1 MPGQWDRDHAGPA
14 LAILTITL
22 PIFLLIGLGY
32 VCAWRGLLTP
42 DQVRGMGRFVIMIAL
57 PALLFR
63 TLVQQQLSDVLEWR
77 YPLVYAL
84 GSLIMLFGGF
94 AYARLIHGSDVTAAT
109 LRGFGMSVSNNGFIG
124 FPMAMQLIGPHA
136 AIPLALTYVVE
147 NLVMIPTVLALAES
161 GQAGHASPVV
171 LARRIGGSLVKSP
184 LVIAIVAACAA
195 LLIGIHPVGPL
206 AKVID
211 LLAGASSPLALI
223 VIGATLFGLSARG
236 MMRPVVEIAA
246 GKLIGHPLAIL
257 AMLALI
263 PIADKDLHHTV
274 LLLATLPMLSIYP
287 IIAQRYGEER
297 LCAAA
302 VLVTT
307 ALSFFTVSGWVWLS
321 QAGYLG

>member
-1 MPGQWDRDHAGPA
+1 

-32 VCAWRGLLTP
+32 VCAWRGLLTL
-42 DQVRGMGRFVIMIAL
+42 DEVRGMGRFVITIAL

-63 TLVQQQLSDVLEWR
+63 TLVQQQLRDVLEWR
-77 YPLVYAL
+77 YPLVYAS

-94 AYARLIHGSDVTAAT
+94 AYARVVHKLGITSAT

-136 AIPLALTYVVE
+136 AIPLALTYIVE

-161 GQAGHASPVV
+161 GQAGHASPAV
-171 LARRIGGSLVKSP
+171 LARRIGGSLVRSP
-184 LVIAIVAACAA
+184 LVIAIVSACAA
-195 LLIGIHPVGPL
+195 LLIGVHPIGPI

-223 VIGATLFGLSARG
+223 VIGASLFGLSAKG
-236 MMRPVVEIAA
+236 MMRPVLEIAT
-246 GKLIGHPLAIL
+246 GKLFGHPLAIL
-257 AMLALI
+257 AVLTVI
-263 PIADKDLHHTV
+263 PIADKDLHRTV

-307 ALSFFTVSGWVWLS
+307 FLAFLTTSGWIWVL

>member
-1 MPGQWDRDHAGPA
+1 MGPA

-32 VCAWRGLLTP
+32 VCAWRGLFTL
-42 DQVRGMGRFVIMIAL
+42 DQVRGMGRFVISIAL

-63 TLVQQQLSDVLEWR
+63 VLVQQQLRDVLEWR
-77 YPLVYAL
+77 YPLVYAS

-94 AYARLIHGSDVTAAT
+94 AYARVVHKLGVTSAT

-124 FPMAMQLIGPHA
+124 FPMAIQLIGPQA
-136 AIPLALTYVVE
+136 AIPLALTYIVE
-147 NLVMIPTVLALAES
+147 NLVMLPMVLALAES
-161 GQAGHASPVV
+161 GQAGHASRSA
-171 LARRIGGSLVKSP
+171 LARRIALGLIKSP
-184 LVIAIVAACAA
+184 LVIAIVSACVA
-195 LLIGIHPVGPL
+195 LVIGIHPIGPL

-211 LLAGASSPLALI
+211 LLAGASAPVALI
-223 VIGATLFGLSARG
+223 VIGASLFGLSARG
-236 MMRPVVEIAA
+236 MMRPVLEIAV
-246 GKLIGHPLAIL
+246 GKLFGHPLVML
-257 AMLALI
+257 ALLALI
-263 PIADKDLHHTV
+263 PIADKDLHHTII
-274 LLLATLPMLSIYP
+274 LLATIPMLSIYP

-307 ALSFFTVSGWVWLS
+307 ALAFFTVSGWIWLL